1 VLSVII
7 ITKNE
12 AEHIDRCLAS
22 VRWADEIIVLD
33 SGSVDNTVELC
44 RTYTDKVFVTDWPG
58 FGVQKQRA
66 LAKAQG
72 DWVLSI
78 DADEIVTP
86 ELKEEIAVAL
96 QQEHYMGYEI
106 PRLSSYCGRQM
117 RHGGWW
123 PDYVLRL
130 FRRECGQFTNSVVHE
145 RLVVQGETG
154 QLATPLLHDAFVNL
168 DEVLHKVNSYSML
181 GAKMLYH
188 RGVRSSLSKAVFKG
202 FWTFIRTYWLQ
213 AAFLDGRQGLM
224 LSISNAEGTYYKYLK
239 LLELQN
245 GQSAF
250 SATATSVATELT
262 VMDRGDTEVL
272 PARPGPNRWHIRCP
286 WQTK

>member
-12 AEHIDRCLAS
+12 AEHISRCLAS
-22 VRWADEIIVLD
+22 VSWADEIIVLD
-33 SGSVDNTVELC
+33 SGSNDDTVNLCKAFTDNV
-44 RTYTDKVFVTDWPG
+44 YVTDWPG

-78 DADEIVTP
+78 DADEVVTP
-86 ELKEEIAVAL
+86 ELKAEIDNAL
-96 QQEHYMGYEI
+96 RQERYNGYEI

-130 FRRECGQFTNSVVHE
+130 FRRDCGRFTESAVHE
-145 RLVVQGETG
+145 RIEVNGEIG
-154 QLATPLLHDAFVNL
+154 RLSTPLLHDAFVNL
-168 DEVLHKVNSYSML
+168 DEVLHKVNSYSTL
-181 GAKMLYH
+181 GANMLYQ
-188 RGVRSSLSKAVFKG
+188 RGVRSSLGKAVVKG
-202 FWTFIRTYWLQ
+202 LWTFIRTYWLK

-224 LSISNAEGTYYKYLK
+224 LSISNAEGTYYKYVK
-239 LLELQN
+239 LLELQSR
-245 GQSAF
+245 QSPAV
-250 SATATSVATELT
+250 AQGTSLRQPE
-262 VMDRGDTEVL
+262 
-272 PARPGPNRWHIRCP
+272 
-286 WQTK
+286 